1 MSTQAILDKLNKVK
15 GSKGKYRAQC
25 PSHGSSGLTLQISER
40 DDGSTGIYCYA
51 GCSAEDVL
59 AAINMPVS
67 AMFGDS
73 EYVKPSY
80 TKKHYEKDLYDEF
93 FYEIYKADV
102 KKGIKPTEAETA
114 QFRQIAE
121 RKFRRA

>member
-1 MSTQAILDKLNKVK
+1 MSTQAILDKLGKVR

-25 PSHGSSGLTLQISER
+25 PSHGSTGLTLSITEC
-40 DDGSTGIYCYA
+40 DDGTTLLKCFA

-59 AAINMPVS
+59 AAVGLPVS
-67 AMFGDS
+67 VMFNDS
-73 EYVKPSY
+73 PYEKPSY
-80 TKKHYEKDLYDEF
+80 TKKHYEQDLYDEF
-93 FYEIYKADV
+93 FYEIYKSDV

-114 QFRQIAE
+114 HFKDIAA